1 MEVSGVGWSG
11 FGPVKQVRV
20 VAAFPQLH
28 ENVQQAHLVHLSGRV
43 QDVNVL
49 HQNLR
54 VPDG

>member
-11 FGPVKQVRV
+11 FGPIEQVRV